1 MSQYNNNNIEND
13 IYNLQRFIEAQKDN
27 YDTALYEIKRGRKWS
42 HWMWHIF
49 PQVNGLGYSYTNNY
63 YGIKSKEEAK
73 AYLNN
78 NFLRNNLIK
87 ISEELYKLDDSIYDI
102 LGYID
107 ALKLNSCMTLFNY
120 IDPSIEIFKK
130 IVDKFYKGEFDK
142 KTIEILEN
150 W

>member
-1 MSQYNNNNIEND
+1 MIDFDNNYIEKD
-13 IYNLQRFIEAQKDN
+13 EYNLQRFIDAQKDN

-42 HWMWHIF
+42 HWMWYIF
-49 PQVNGLGYSYTNNY
+49 PQVDGLGYSSTTNY
-63 YGIKSKEEAK
+63 YSIKSKEEAK
-73 AYLNN
+73 AYLDNS
-78 NFLRNNLIK
+78 FLRKNLIR

-120 IDPSIEIFKK
+120 IDPSIDIFKK
-130 IVDKFYKGEFDK
+130 IIDKFYKGKFDN
-142 KTIEILEN
+142 KTIDVLEN